1 MVNSSIAVA
10 KDNTIRVSPL
20 KLGNITRLIVN
31 LKASKAINQL
41 KFSQKRISMHVLK
54 VLNAAIANA
63 ENNKQLDIDNLFVR
77 EAYVGKGLS
86 MKRFRPRAKGRAS
99 SIVKP
104 FSKLTIVLEER
115 KNSKSGIKNIQKRY
129 SYFTDKEVQVFQ
141 NQDPAEQG
149 QFLPD

>member
-1 MVNSSIAVA
+1 MMVNSSIAVA

-20 KLGNITRLIVN
+20 KLANITRLIVN

-41 KFSQKRISMHVLK
+41 KFSQKRISKHVLK

-63 ENNKQLDIDNLFVR
+63 ENNKQLDIDNLFVK
-77 EAYVGKGLS
+77 EAYVGKSLS

-115 KNSKSGIKNIQKRY
+115 KNNKSSKGKK
-129 SYFTDKEVQVFQ
+129 
-141 NQDPAEQG
+141 
-149 QFLPD
+149 

>member
-115 KNSKSGIKNIQKRY
+115 KNSKFEKGKK
-129 SYFTDKEVQVFQ
+129 
-141 NQDPAEQG
+141 
-149 QFLPD
+149 

>member
-20 KLGNITRLIVN
+20 KLGNIARLIVN

-77 EAYVGKGLS
+77 EAYVGKSLS

-115 KNSKSGIKNIQKRY
+115 KNSKSEKGKK
-129 SYFTDKEVQVFQ
+129 
-141 NQDPAEQG
+141 
-149 QFLPD
+149 

>member
-10 KDNTIRVSPL
+10 KDNTIRVSLL

-41 KFSQKRISMHVLK
+41 KFSQKRISKHVLK

-77 EAYVGKGLS
+77 EAYVGKSLS

-115 KNSKSGIKNIQKRY
+115 KNSKSEKGKK
-129 SYFTDKEVQVFQ
+129 
-141 NQDPAEQG
+141 
-149 QFLPD
+149 